1 MFEEKTRCVKGFF
14 KVNQKLMYQRMFQI
28 RGKVVERLYKIQN
41 SYGKRM
47 FAIFLVV
54 KIVHADLCP
63 FFLRQINVLTI
74 GLVIFWFYADS
85 WNSRIYRDMFFLR
98 HRHNAKR
105 RRSYRHIVQLKRY
118 NGWNANYRYDL
129 LARNA

>member
-63 FFLRQINVLTI
+63 FFLRQINVLTRDFLI
-74 GLVIFWFYADS
+74 LRRLMKFS
-85 WNSRIYRDMFFLR
+85 NLSRYVFFETS
-98 HRHNAKR
+98 A
-105 RRSYRHIVQLKRY
+105 
-118 NGWNANYRYDL
+118 
-129 LARNA
+129 

>member
-1 MFEEKTRCVKGFF
+1 
-14 KVNQKLMYQRMFQI
+14 MYQRMFQI

-85 WNSRIYRDMFFLR
+85 WNSLSIEICFFWDIGIMQRGDDPIDTLY
-98 HRHNAKR
+98 
-105 RRSYRHIVQLKRY
+105 S
-118 NGWNANYRYDL
+118 
-129 LARNA
+129 